1 MSTQV
6 RTTLTSGLTGLRHE
20 PTGKRVRAVLDGD
33 TVVDSTRAVLLWEPR
48 RVVPSWA
55 VPAEDL
61 AAELVAAAPVA
72 LADERVGHR
81 MPEVSRRPV
90 LDPSIPFAV
99 HTAEGQPVDVVHGQ
113 QVRPAAGLRLTD
125 PDLAGY
131 VVLDFDAF
139 DSWWE
144 EDEPNL
150 GHPRDPFH
158 RIDILRSSRR
168 VRIELEG
175 ELLAEST
182 RTRMLFETL
191 LPTRFYLPR
200 EDISAPLVTSATRT
214 TCAYKGHASY
224 LSPVVK
230 GVEVP
235 DLAWTY
241 PTPLREAAEVSGLVA
256 FFDERVDVLVDGTRR
271 ERPVTPWSP
280 RGSPPP
286 R

>member
-1 MSTQV
+1 MSTLV
-6 RTTLTSGLTGLRHE
+6 RTTLTSGLPGPRHE

-61 AAELVAAAPVA
+61 AAELVATAPVA
-72 LADERVGHR
+72 PADERVGHR

-99 HTAEGQPVDVVHGQ
+99 HTAEGQPVDAVHGQ

-144 EDEPNL
+144 EDEPQPGAPPRPL
-150 GHPRDPFH
+150 PPHRHPAQLATGPDRAGRRAARRVDHAPACCS
-158 RIDILRSSRR
+158 RRSSRPASTCHGR
-168 VRIELEG
+168 TSARRWCPVR
-175 ELLAEST
+175 
-182 RTRMLFETL
+182 
-191 LPTRFYLPR
+191 PTRR
-200 EDISAPLVTSATRT
+200 APD
-214 TCAYKGHASY
+214 KGHASY
-224 LSPVVK
+224 LSPVV
-230 GVEVP
+230 GGAEVP
-235 DLAWTY
+235 DLALDL
-241 PTPLREAAEVSGLVA
+241 PDAAAGGRGGVGAGRLLRRAG
-256 FFDERVDVLVDGTRR
+256 
-271 ERPVTPWSP
+271 
-280 RGSPPP
+280 
-286 R
+286 